1 MTGAVSLLET
11 LQQAVPLAGFTS
23 FRVGGLAQFYDEPAS
38 VEAIA
43 TAWQW
48 ARLADFPVTFLGAG
62 SNLLIS
68 DRGLPG
74 LVLNLRRLQGATFD
88 LATGCVEVAAGEPIP
103 RLAWAAARQ
112 GWSGL
117 EWAVGIPGTLGG
129 AVVMNAGAQGGCMAD
144 ILQSVQVITDQGLET
159 WSREQLQY
167 DYRHS
172 VLQTGHACV
181 VSAQLQL
188 QPGFER
194 SQVLTTTSTN
204 FRQRKRTQPYHLPNC
219 GSVFRNPEPQ
229 KAGQL
234 IEACGLKGYQ
244 IGDAQV
250 SELHVNFILNCGAA
264 RAQDILSLIRHVQ
277 GTVGD
282 HFGVN
287 LHPEVKLLGEF
298 QDVI

>member
-1 MTGAVSLLET
+1 
-11 LQQAVPLAGFTS
+11 
-23 FRVGGLAQFYDEPAS
+23 
-38 VEAIA
+38 
-43 TAWQW
+43 
-48 ARLADFPVTFLGAG
+48 
-62 SNLLIS
+62 
-68 DRGLPG
+68 
-74 LVLNLRRLQGATFD
+74 
-88 LATGCVEVAAGEPIP
+88 
-103 RLAWAAARQ
+103 
-112 GWSGL
+112 
-117 EWAVGIPGTLGG
+117 
-129 AVVMNAGAQGGCMAD
+129 MAD

-250 SELHVNFILNCGAA
+250 SELHANFILNCGAA